1 MNRLCGVAMLLL
13 LMAGL
18 AWPQAQNSDP
28 WAPRVTP
35 LPGGGAADLIGE
47 WSKSTVSNIDFV
59 NPSTGSHADPS
70 GERLNV
76 RFFPDGHYKLGWLL
90 QSSLYSCT
98 STVFGLKNGVYSV
111 DGGALTMKDA
121 DSVLTSKDTCHREW
135 NYEKHPPLRQSTYQ
149 WRFGRTRYGLVLI
162 LRGPDGK
169 ETIYAR
175 ETGPGLLGR

>member
-1 MNRLCGVAMLLL
+1 MNRLHTVALLLL
-13 LMAGL
+13 LMPGL
-18 AWPQAQNSDP
+18 AWSQGQNSDP
-28 WAPRVTP
+28 RAPKVSP
-35 LPGGGAADLIGE
+35 LSGGTVADLTGE
-47 WSKSTVSNIDFV
+47 WSKSDVSTIDFV

-76 RFFPDGHYKLGWLL
+76 RFFADGHYKLGWLL

-111 DGGALTMKDA
+111 DGGALTMKDT

-135 NYEKHPPLRQSTYQ
+135 NYGKHPPLLESTYQ
-149 WRFGRTRYGLVLI
+149 WRFGRTKYGLVLV

-169 ETIYAR
+169 ETVYAR